1 MGLRQRL
8 FHQQAINRYGITGQW
23 SVGVPQVQVA
33 GTQAAQSHRMALGW
47 TGRLEVRMFGG
58 LFGHGV
64 TSGNHKDFRLAGGA
78 GGNRARQVFVAELT
92 LRGLIGSGQVA
103 VFIEWLDGHEKDSL
117 SVSNQWRCSSSSK
130 ASRRCVALSDGCWR
144 RSR

>member
-1 MGLRQRL
+1 
-8 FHQQAINRYGITGQW
+8 
-23 SVGVPQVQVA
+23 
-33 GTQAAQSHRMALGW
+33 
-47 TGRLEVRMFGG
+47 MFGG

-103 VFIEWLDGHEKDSL
+103 VFIDGWTVMKRTL
-117 SVSNQWRCSSSSK
+117 YQSVTNGDAVLPARHPGVVWH
-130 ASRRCVALSDGCWR
+130 
-144 RSR
+144 